1 MRLSVGLALLAAA
14 AASAATIRI
23 PAKKQET
30 APASKVLIGGP
41 GQIIVA
47 DFDGTSFDLKAKN
60 SLPGTSPSWMAF
72 KEPNT
77 IYAVDE
83 NGKDLRIFKYNA
95 ARNEIK
101 LDKSAVGSAGVV
113 HLEFSTDQTRLVA
126 GSYVDGKIDIWDIA
140 NSTLRLI
147 KSVTSDGGLGPNKAR
162 QDQPRVHQVVRDPS
176 GRYFA
181 ANDLGTDT
189 VLLLDSAADSYAI
202 TTRVRVKNAGCG
214 PRHGVFVP
222 SADGTKATHYVLV
235 CELLNRLE
243 VFEVTYAD
251 DGIQFAEVQSLST
264 FGNTPHNAT
273 SALAGAIAI
282 SDNGK
287 DIYVSNRLTGTAPA
301 PDSIAHFRV
310 AAPEGSACGSDS
322 KDGSGSSAVL
332 EFAGL
337 VSSAGGVPRMFS
349 LSTDGGLLFSTN
361 QNSGLGLL
369 ALERNKATGELT
381 EKPVASVGV
390 ADFGEAGFGPQFV
403 QQIA

>member
-1 MRLSVGLALLAAA
+1 MRLSVGLSLLAAA
-14 AASAATIRI
+14 ATSAATIRI
-23 PAKKQET
+23 PAKRQEAT
-30 APASKVLIGGP
+30 PASKILIGGP

-60 SLPGTSPSWMAF
+60 SIEGTSPSWMAF
-72 KEPNT
+72 KEPNI

-83 NGKDLRIFKYNA
+83 NGKDLRIFKYDA
-95 ARNEIK
+95 AANEIK
-101 LDKSAVGSAGVV
+101 LDKSAPGSAGVV

-126 GSYVDGKIDIWDIA
+126 GSYVDGKVDIWDIA
-140 NSTLRLI
+140 NGNLRLM
-147 KSVTSDGGLGPNKAR
+147 KSVTSDGELGPNKVR
-162 QDQPRVHQVVRDPS
+162 QDQPRIHQIVRDPS
-176 GRYFA
+176 GRFFA

-189 VLLLDSAADSYAI
+189 VLLLDSRSDSYEI
-202 TTRVRVKNAGCG
+202 TTRVRVSNAGCG

-222 SADGTKATHYVLV
+222 SANGKQATHYVLV

-251 DGIQFAEVQSLST
+251 DSIQFTEVQSLDT
-264 FGNTPHNAT
+264 FGGTPHNAT
-273 SALAGAIAI
+273 SALAGAITI

-310 AAPEGSACGSDS
+310 SASRGSGCDGDAESDGSAD
-322 KDGSGSSAVL
+322 AL
-332 EFAGL
+332 EFVGI

-369 ALERNKATGELT
+369 ALTRNKETGELT
-381 EKPVASVGV
+381 EEPVAGV
-390 ADFGEAGFGPQFV
+390 DVAEFGEVGFGPQFV

>member
-1 MRLSVGLALLAAA
+1 MRLSVGLSLLAAA

-23 PAKKQET
+23 PAKRQEA

-47 DFDGTSFDLKAKN
+47 DFDGTSFDLKAKD

-95 ARNEIK
+95 AKNEIK
-101 LDKSAVGSAGVV
+101 LDKSAV
-113 HLEFSTDQTRLVA
+113 
-126 GSYVDGKIDIWDIA
+126 
-140 NSTLRLI
+140 
-147 KSVTSDGGLGPNKAR
+147 TSDGELGPNKAR
-162 QDQPRVHQVVRDPS
+162 QDQPRIHQVVRDPS

-202 TTRVRVKNAGCG
+202 TTGVRVKNAGCG

-310 AAPEGSACGSDS
+310 AVPEGSACGSDN
-322 KDGSGSSAVL
+322 KGGSSHAVL

-381 EKPVASVGV
+381 EKPVASVDV